1 MTYVP
6 IFFFL
11 FLLLQGFARAES
23 SLVEEPK
30 YQSAESHELIIVR
43 TIGFPPY
50 GIKSESGTSGIY
62 YEMANKLI
70 EEAGYQPEN
79 SIVPYSRIIRE
90 LKSGKADM
98 TIMFKYEELK
108 EHVIYVAPLPAL
120 PTVVIGLKGTVFESV
135 ESLKGKELA
144 YLRGAKFNAEIDNDS
159 EIRKYSTV
167 DFAQGV
173 KMLKRGRVD
182 GIIGPIDPILSAA
195 KQLNEDRSLFGEPL
209 IVNENTPWVQI
220 SKKSKAKLSIDKL
233 NEAFKKLQSQNVL
246 EALRE
251 KYLSMQMNN
260 SN

>member
-1 MTYVP
+1 MKYLFT
-6 IFFFL
+6 FLSLLL
-11 FLLLQGFARAES
+11 FLPGVIRAES
-23 SLVEEPK
+23 SSVEEP
-30 YQSAESHELIIVR
+30 YNLSNESKKSVVIR

-50 GIKSESGTSGIY
+50 GIKGRSSTGGIY

-79 SIVPYSRIIRE
+79 SIAPYSRIIRE

-120 PTVVIGLKGTVFESV
+120 PTVVIGLKGTTFESV

-144 YLRGAKFNAEIDNDS
+144 YLRGAKFSEQIDKDP

-167 DFAQGV
+167 DFVQGV

-195 KQLNEDRSLFGEPL
+195 KQLNDDFSLFGEPL
-209 IVNENTPWVQI
+209 VVKENTPWVQI
-220 SKKSKAKLSIDKL
+220 SKKSRDKLSIEKL
-233 NEAFKKLQSQNVL
+233 NEAFKKLQSQNTL
-246 EALRE
+246 EALRD
-251 KYLSMQMNN
+251 KYL
-260 SN
+260 

>member
-1 MTYVP
+1 MKYLFT
-6 IFFFL
+6 FLSLLL
-11 FLLLQGFARAES
+11 FLPGVIRAES
-23 SLVEEPK
+23 SLVEEP
-30 YQSAESHELIIVR
+30 YNLSNESKKSVVIR

-50 GIKSESGTSGIY
+50 GIKGRSSTGGIY

-79 SIVPYSRIIRE
+79 SIAPYSRIIRE

-120 PTVVIGLKGTVFESV
+120 PTVVIGLKGTAFESV

-144 YLRGAKFNAEIDNDS
+144 YLRGAKFSEQIDKDP

-167 DFAQGV
+167 DFVQGV

-195 KQLNEDRSLFGEPL
+195 KQLNDDFSLFGEPL
-209 IVNENTPWVQI
+209 VVKENTPWVQI
-220 SKKSKAKLSIDKL
+220 SKKSKAKLSIEKL
-233 NEAFKKLQSQNVL
+233 NEAYKKLQSQNTL
-246 EALRE
+246 EALRD
-251 KYLSMQMNN
+251 KYL
-260 SN
+260 